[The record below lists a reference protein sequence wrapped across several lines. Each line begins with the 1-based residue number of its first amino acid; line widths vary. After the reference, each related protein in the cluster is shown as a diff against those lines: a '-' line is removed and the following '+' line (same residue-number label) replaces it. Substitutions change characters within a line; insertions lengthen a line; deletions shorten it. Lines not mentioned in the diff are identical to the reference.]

1 MKPAA
6 FEYHRVSTT
15 AEALTT
21 LAQIAPEDGR
31 VLAGGQSLLPA
42 MAFRMARPR
51 HLLDINRIHDLARAV
66 QFDDTL
72 SIGACVRHSA
82 FHRPVI
88 DNPLGRL
95 LSLVVPNIA
104 HYPIRTRGTFC
115 GSIATADPSSEWCCV
130 AATLDARMHVANVRG
145 ARTID
150 ASDFFHGLMATD
162 LEPDELLSEVR
173 LPLLHPECRFGFE
186 EFSRRHGDYALGMAL
201 AVLRIEDGCIIEPRL
216 GIGAAEPRP
225 RRIPEAEAVLRDR
238 QPTQALIEEA
248 AAAAAAALDPL
259 EDGTTSAAYRR
270 HLVRTL
276 AIRALEQALA

>member
-1 MKPAA
+1 MKPAT
-6 FEYHRVSTT
+6 FDYHRVATI
-15 AEALTT
+15 AEALSA

-51 HLLDINRIHDLARAV
+51 HLLDINRVRDLARAV
-66 QFDDTL
+66 QIDDTL
-72 SIGACVRHSA
+72 AIGACVRHSA
-82 FHRPVI
+82 FHRPII

-95 LSLVVPNIA
+95 LSLVAPNIA

-115 GSIATADPSSEWCCV
+115 GSIATADPASEWCCV
-130 AATLDARMHVANVRG
+130 AATLDARMHVGSLRG
-145 ARTID
+145 ERTID
-150 ASDFFHGLMATD
+150 ASDFFHGFMATD
-162 LEPDELLSEVR
+162 LAPDELLLEVR

-201 AVLRIEDGCIIEPRL
+201 AVLRIEDGRILEPRL
-216 GIGAAEPRP
+216 GIGGAEAQP
-225 RRIPEAEAVLRDR
+225 RRIPEAEAVLRGR

-259 EDGTTSAAYRR
+259 EDETTGAAYRR

-276 AIRALEQALA
+276 ATRALKQALA